1 MPLESSRLE
10 GLWVESTTSFTI
22 FKYVALPL
30 IFIEQLDAPPME
42 GCQVFYPRLK
52 FSIGLFD
59 SFSSSM
65 LLFTK
70 IPENENEAWG
80 DFQFCSRHTPSDVT
94 NFIQMVIHFQN
105 GISSRTTYTVDF

>member
-1 MPLESSRLE
+1 MPLEFKIGGFMGRVDYFIYHIQVCSSSPNFHR
-10 GLWVESTTSFTI
+10 T
-22 FKYVALPL
+22 
-30 IFIEQLDAPPME
+30 ME
-42 GCQVFYPRLK
+42 GRQVFYPRLK

-70 IPENENEAWG
+70 IPENESEAWG